1 MIVVNSYF
9 DSLFYVY
16 FLWRKEQKAQNH
28 QSRFQKF
35 RHLLLGGARAKKI
48 AKFSGLLRAEY
59 LLLGWRLRHAS
70 ALVIENELFN
80 DKTRNVNINLMI

>member
-35 RHLLLGGARAKKI
+35 RRLLLGGARAKKNREI
-48 AKFSGLLRAEY
+48 LR
-59 LLLGWRLRHAS
+59 LTTRRIFTTRLETATPERP
-70 ALVIENELFN
+70 
-80 DKTRNVNINLMI
+80 RY